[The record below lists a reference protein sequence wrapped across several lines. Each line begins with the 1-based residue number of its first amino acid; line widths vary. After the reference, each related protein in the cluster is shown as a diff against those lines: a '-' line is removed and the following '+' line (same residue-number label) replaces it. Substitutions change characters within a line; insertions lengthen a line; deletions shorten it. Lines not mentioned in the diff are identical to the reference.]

1 MKIIKCLSEY
11 IEEELD
17 DSEKYILKAMEYKE
31 DWPEVAGT
39 LYVLSLE
46 EMKHMQL
53 IHDQVTKIIENYRK
67 EKGEPPE
74 AMMAIYEYLHKKF
87 IRKAKEIKIMQSMYN
102 E

>member
-1 MKIIKCLSEY
+1 MRIIKRLSEY
-11 IEEELD
+11 IEEELE

-31 DWPEVAGT
+31 SWPEVAST

-53 IHDQVTKIIENYRK
+53 LHDQVTKIIENYRK

-74 AMMAIYEYLHKKF
+74 PMMAIYEYLHKKF
-87 IRKAKEIKIMQSMYN
+87 IHKSKEIKIMQNTYN

>member
-1 MKIIKCLSEY
+1 
-11 IEEELD
+11 
-17 DSEKYILKAMEYKE
+17 MEYKE
-31 DWPEVAGT
+31 DWPEVAST

-53 IHDQVTKIIENYRK
+53 IHDQVTKIIDNYRK

-74 AMMAIYEYLHKKF
+74 AMMAVYEYLHNKF
-87 IRKAKEIKIMQSMYN
+87 IRKAKEIKIMQNMYN

>member
-1 MKIIKCLSEY
+1 MRIIKKLSEY
-11 IEEELD
+11 IEEELE

-31 DWPEVAGT
+31 DWPEVAST

-53 IHDQVTKIIENYRK
+53 LHDQVAKIIENYRK

-87 IRKAKEIKIMQSMYN
+87 IHKSKEIKIMQNMYN

>member
-1 MKIIKCLSEY
+1 MRIIKKLSEY
-11 IEEELD
+11 IEEELE

-31 DWPEVAGT
+31 DWPEVAST

-53 IHDQVTKIIENYRK
+53 LHDQVTKIIDNYRK

-74 AMMAIYEYLHKKF
+74 PMMAIYEYLHKKF
-87 IRKAKEIKIMQSMYN
+87 IHKSKEIKIMQNMYN